1 MNTNAEIGSRWKG
14 RVFLKINYM
23 DYSDCR
29 KKPFEDKDLINKVNN
44 TSRKNLRS
52 LFIKLFSPYHLPEKD
67 SEYVSQLLI

>member
-1 MNTNAEIGSRWKG
+1 MTPIAG
-14 RVFLKINYM
+14 
-23 DYSDCR
+23 